1 MASIEVLFALVLAT
15 LVFAYIPGP
24 AVLYIA
30 AQTMSRGRKAGFMA
44 VLGVHLADYVHVL
57 AAAFG
62 LSAIFRHVP
71 ELYLAMKLLGAAY
84 LIWLGVSFFRGVKPV
99 QATADVAPRTPM
111 RALADSLAVELL
123 NPKTTIFFVSFL
135 PQFVDPSASLPLWAQ
150 FLILGV
156 VVNLL
161 FTSSSIMTVL
171 TASYMQAKVAANGT
185 AQRVIRAIGGTIL
198 IGLGARIALDRN

>member
-30 AQTMSRGRKAGFMA
+30 AQTMSRGRKAGLMA

-84 LIWLGVSFFRGVKPV
+84 LIWLGISFFRRVAPV
-99 QATADVAPRTPM
+99 QPTAEVSPRTPM

-150 FLILGV
+150 FLVLGV

-161 FTSSSIMTVL
+161 FTSSSILTVL
-171 TASYMQAKVAANGT
+171 TASYMQAKVAANGR

>member
-1 MASIEVLFALVLAT
+1 MAATEILLAFLLAT
-15 LVFAYIPGP
+15 LVFAYMPGP
-24 AVLYIA
+24 AVLYVA

-44 VLGVHLADYVHVL
+44 VLGIHLADYVHVL

-84 LIWLGVSFFRGVKPV
+84 LIWIGIGFFRGVAPV
-99 QATADVAPRTPM
+99 QPAGAIAPRSPM
-111 RALADSLAVELL
+111 RALVDSLAVELL

-161 FTSSSIMTVL
+161 FTSSSILTVL
-171 TASYMQAKVAANGT
+171 TASYMQAKVAANGV
-185 AQRVIRAIGGTIL
+185 AQRVIRAVGGTIL

>member
-1 MASIEVLFALVLAT
+1 MAATEILLAFLLAT
-15 LVFAYIPGP
+15 LVFAYMPGP
-24 AVLYIA
+24 AVLYVA

-44 VLGVHLADYVHVL
+44 VLGIHLADYVHVL

-84 LIWLGVSFFRGVKPV
+84 LIWIGIGFFRGVAPM
-99 QATADVAPRTPM
+99 QAAGEVAPRSPL
-111 RALADSLAVELL
+111 RALVDSLAVELL

-135 PQFVDPSASLPLWAQ
+135 PQFVDPAASLPLWAQ
-150 FLILGV
+150 FLILGGM
-156 VVNLL
+156 VNLL
-161 FTSSSIMTVL
+161 FTSSSILTVL
-171 TASYMQAKVAANGT
+171 TASYMQAKVAANGL
-185 AQRVIRAIGGTIL
+185 AQRMIRAVGGTIL

>member
-84 LIWLGVSFFRGVKPV
+84 LIWLGISFFRRVAPV
-99 QATADVAPRTPM
+99 EATADVAPRTPM

-135 PQFVDPSASLPLWAQ
+135 PQFVDPAASLPLWAQ
-150 FLILGV
+150 FLILGM

-161 FTSSSIMTVL
+161 FTSSSILTVL
-171 TASYMQAKVAANGT
+171 TASYMQAKVAANGR

>member
-1 MASIEVLFALVLAT
+1 MAPIEVLFALVLAT

-44 VLGVHLADYVHVL
+44 VLGVHLADFVHVL

-84 LIWLGVSFFRGVKPV
+84 LIWLGISFFRRVAPV
-99 QATADVAPRTPM
+99 EVAADVAPRTPM

-161 FTSSSIMTVL
+161 FTSSSILTVL
-171 TASYMQAKVAANGT
+171 TASYMQAKVAANGA

>member
-1 MASIEVLFALVLAT
+1 MAATEILLAFLLAT
-15 LVFAYIPGP
+15 LVFAYMPGP
-24 AVLYIA
+24 AVLYVA
-30 AQTMSRGRKAGFMA
+30 AQTVSRGRKAGFMA
-44 VLGVHLADYVHVL
+44 VLGIHLADYVHVL

-84 LIWLGVSFFRGVKPV
+84 LIWIGIGFFRGVAPM
-99 QATADVAPRTPM
+99 QAAGEVAPRSPL
-111 RALADSLAVELL
+111 RALVDSLAVELL

-135 PQFVDPSASLPLWAQ
+135 PQFVDPAASLPLWAQ
-150 FLILGV
+150 FLILGG

-161 FTSSSIMTVL
+161 FTSSSILTVL
-171 TASYMQAKVAANGT
+171 TASYMQAKVAANGL
-185 AQRVIRAIGGTIL
+185 AQRMIRAVGGTIL

>member
-1 MASIEVLFALVLAT
+1 MAATESLLAFLLAT
-15 LVFAYIPGP
+15 LVFAYMPGP
-24 AVLYIA
+24 AVLYVA

-44 VLGVHLADYVHVL
+44 VLGIHLADHVHVL

-84 LIWLGVSFFRGVKPV
+84 LIWIGIGFFRGVAPV
-99 QATADVAPRTPM
+99 PSAGAIAPRSPM
-111 RALADSLAVELL
+111 RALVDSLAVELL

-150 FLILGV
+150 FLILGG
-156 VVNLL
+156 VVNLF
-161 FTSSSIMTVL
+161 FTSSSILTVL
-171 TASYMQAKVAANGT
+171 TASYMQAKVAANGV
-185 AQRVIRAIGGTIL
+185 AQRLIRAVGGTIL

>member
-1 MASIEVLFALVLAT
+1 MAATEILLAFLLAT
-15 LVFAYIPGP
+15 LVFAYMPGP
-24 AVLYIA
+24 AVLYVA

-44 VLGVHLADYVHVL
+44 VLGIHLADYVHVL

-84 LIWLGVSFFRGVKPV
+84 LIWIGIGFFRGVAPM
-99 QATADVAPRTPM
+99 QAAGEVAPRSPL
-111 RALADSLAVELL
+111 RALVDSLAVELL

-135 PQFVDPSASLPLWAQ
+135 PQFVDPAASLPLWAQ
-150 FLILGV
+150 FLILGG

-161 FTSSSIMTVL
+161 FTSSSILTVL
-171 TASYMQAKVAANGT
+171 TASYMQAKVAANGL
-185 AQRVIRAIGGTIL
+185 AQRMIRAVGGTIL

>member
-84 LIWLGVSFFRGVKPV
+84 LIWLGISFFRRVSPV
-99 QATADVAPRTPM
+99 QATADVSPRTPM

-135 PQFVDPSASLPLWAQ
+135 PQFVDPAASLPLWAQ

-156 VVNLL
+156 AVNLL
-161 FTSSSIMTVL
+161 FTSSSILTVL

>member
-1 MASIEVLFALVLAT
+1 MAATEILLAFLLAT
-15 LVFAYIPGP
+15 LVFAYMPGP
-24 AVLYIA
+24 AVLYVA

-44 VLGVHLADYVHVL
+44 VLGIHLADYVHVL

-84 LIWLGVSFFRGVKPV
+84 LIWIGIGFFRGVAPM
-99 QATADVAPRTPM
+99 QAAGEVAPRSPL
-111 RALADSLAVELL
+111 RALVDSLAVELL

-150 FLILGV
+150 FLILGG

-161 FTSSSIMTVL
+161 FTSSSILTVL
-171 TASYMQAKVAANGT
+171 TASYMQAKVAANGL
-185 AQRVIRAIGGTIL
+185 AQRMIRAVGGTIL

>member
-1 MASIEVLFALVLAT
+1 MAATEILLAFLLAT
-15 LVFAYIPGP
+15 LVFAYMPGP
-24 AVLYIA
+24 AVLYVA

-44 VLGVHLADYVHVL
+44 VLGIHLADYVHVL

-84 LIWLGVSFFRGVKPV
+84 LIWIGISFFRSVAPA
-99 QATADVAPRTPM
+99 QSARATAPRSPA
-111 RALADSLAVELL
+111 RALVDSLAVELL

-150 FLILGV
+150 FLILGG

-161 FTSSSIMTVL
+161 FTSSSILTVL
-171 TASYMQAKVAANGT
+171 TASYMQAKVTANGL
-185 AQRVIRAIGGTIL
+185 AQRLIRAVGGTIL

>member
-1 MASIEVLFALVLAT
+1 MAATEILLAFLLAT
-15 LVFAYIPGP
+15 LVFAYMPGP
-24 AVLYIA
+24 AVLYVA

-44 VLGVHLADYVHVL
+44 VLGIHLADYVHVL

-84 LIWLGVSFFRGVKPV
+84 LIWIGIGFFRGVAPV
-99 QATADVAPRTPM
+99 QAAGGAAPRSPL
-111 RALADSLAVELL
+111 RALVDSLAVELL

-150 FLILGV
+150 FLILGA

-161 FTSSSIMTVL
+161 FTSSSILTVL
-171 TASYMQAKVAANGT
+171 TASYMQAKVAANGM
-185 AQRVIRAIGGTIL
+185 AQRLIRAVGGTIL

>member
-1 MASIEVLFALVLAT
+1 MASTEILLAFLLAT
-15 LVFAYIPGP
+15 LVFAYMPGP
-24 AVLYIA
+24 AVLYVA

-44 VLGVHLADYVHVL
+44 VLGIHLADYVHVL

-84 LIWLGVSFFRGVKPV
+84 LIWIGISFFRGVAPV
-99 QATADVAPRTPM
+99 QHAGAVAPRSPM

-150 FLILGV
+150 FLVLGV

-161 FTSSSIMTVL
+161 FTSSSILTVL

>member
-1 MASIEVLFALVLAT
+1 MASTEVLFALVLAT

-84 LIWLGVSFFRGVKPV
+84 LIWLGISFFRRVAPV
-99 QATADVAPRTPM
+99 QASAEVSPRTPM

-161 FTSSSIMTVL
+161 FTSSSILTVL
-171 TASYMQAKVAANGT
+171 TASYMQAKVAANGM
-185 AQRVIRAIGGTIL
+185 AQRAIRAVGGTIL

>member
-84 LIWLGVSFFRGVKPV
+84 LIWLGISFFRRVAPV
-99 QATADVAPRTPM
+99 EATADVAPRTPM

-156 VVNLL
+156 AVNLL
-161 FTSSSIMTVL
+161 FTSSSILTVL
-171 TASYMQAKVAANGT
+171 TASYMQAKVAANGR

>member
-84 LIWLGVSFFRGVKPV
+84 LIWLGISFFRRVAPV
-99 QATADVAPRTPM
+99 EATADVAPRTPM

-161 FTSSSIMTVL
+161 FTSSSILTVL
-171 TASYMQAKVAANGT
+171 TASYMQAKVAANST

>member
-44 VLGVHLADYVHVL
+44 VLGVHLADYVHVF

-84 LIWLGVSFFRGVKPV
+84 LIWLGISFFRRVAPV

-161 FTSSSIMTVL
+161 FTSSSILTVL
-171 TASYMQAKVAANGT
+171 TASYMQAKVAANGA

>member
-1 MASIEVLFALVLAT
+1 MASPEVLLAFLLAT
-15 LVFAYIPGP
+15 LVFAYMPGP
-24 AVLYIA
+24 AVLYVA
-30 AQTMSRGRKAGFMA
+30 AQTMSRGRRAGFMA
-44 VLGVHLADYVHVL
+44 VLGIHLADYVHVL
-57 AAAFG
+57 AAALG

-84 LIWLGVSFFRGVKPV
+84 LIWIGIGFFRGIAPVKA
-99 QATADVAPRTPM
+99 ATGAAPRSPL

-161 FTSSSIMTVL
+161 FTSSAVLTVL
-171 TASYMQAKVAANGT
+171 TAAYMQAKVASNGV
-185 AQRVIRAIGGTIL
+185 AQRIIRALGGTIL
-198 IGLGARIALDRN
+198 IGLGARIALDRS

>member
-1 MASIEVLFALVLAT
+1 MAATEILLAFLLAT
-15 LVFAYIPGP
+15 LVFAYMPGP
-24 AVLYIA
+24 AVLYVA

-44 VLGVHLADYVHVL
+44 VLGIHLADYVHVL

-84 LIWLGVSFFRGVKPV
+84 LIWIGISFFRGVAPV
-99 QATADVAPRTPM
+99 QTAGAIAPRSPL
-111 RALADSLAVELL
+111 RALVDSLAVELL

-150 FLILGV
+150 FLILGG

-161 FTSSSIMTVL
+161 FTSSSILTVL
-171 TASYMQAKVAANGT
+171 TASYMQAKVAANGV
-185 AQRVIRAIGGTIL
+185 AQRVIRAVGGTIL

>member
-1 MASIEVLFALVLAT
+1 MAPIEVLFALVLAT

-84 LIWLGVSFFRGVKPV
+84 LIWLGISFFRRVAPV

-150 FLILGV
+150 FLVLGV

-161 FTSSSIMTVL
+161 FTSSSILTVL
-171 TASYMQAKVAANGT
+171 TASYMQAKVAANGS

>member
-1 MASIEVLFALVLAT
+1 MAATEILLAFLLAT
-15 LVFAYIPGP
+15 LVFAYMPGP
-24 AVLYIA
+24 AVLYVA

-44 VLGVHLADYVHVL
+44 VLGIHLADYVHVL

-84 LIWLGVSFFRGVKPV
+84 LIWIGISFFRGVAPV
-99 QATADVAPRTPM
+99 QPAGAIAPRSPM

-150 FLILGV
+150 FLILGG

-161 FTSSSIMTVL
+161 FTSSSILTVL
-171 TASYMQAKVAANGT
+171 TASYMQAKVAANGV
-185 AQRVIRAIGGTIL
+185 AQRVIRAVGGTIL

>member
-1 MASIEVLFALVLAT
+1 MASIEVLFALILAT

-84 LIWLGVSFFRGVKPV
+84 LIWLGISFFRRVAPV
-99 QATADVAPRTPM
+99 QAATEVASRTPM

-135 PQFVDPSASLPLWAQ
+135 PQFVDPAASLPLWAQ

-171 TASYMQAKVAANGT
+171 TASYMQAKVAANG
-185 AQRVIRAIGGTIL
+185 AVQRVIRAIGGTIL

>member
-84 LIWLGVSFFRGVKPV
+84 LIWLGISFFRRVAPV
-99 QATADVAPRTPM
+99 QATAEVSPRTPM

-150 FLILGV
+150 FLVLGV

-161 FTSSSIMTVL
+161 FTSSSILTVL
-171 TASYMQAKVAANGT
+171 TASYMQAKVAANGR

>member
-84 LIWLGVSFFRGVKPV
+84 LIWLGISFFRRVAPV
-99 QATADVAPRTPM
+99 QAKADVAPRTPM

-156 VVNLL
+156 VVNLV
-161 FTSSSIMTVL
+161 FTSSSILTVL
-171 TASYMQAKVAANGT
+171 TASYMQAKVAANGA

>member
-84 LIWLGVSFFRGVKPV
+84 LIWLGISFFRRVAPV
-99 QATADVAPRTPM
+99 QATADAAPRTPM

-150 FLILGV
+150 FLVLGV

-161 FTSSSIMTVL
+161 FTSSSILTVL

>member
-84 LIWLGVSFFRGVKPV
+84 LIWLGISFFRRVAPV
-99 QATADVAPRTPM
+99 RAAADAAPRTPM

-161 FTSSSIMTVL
+161 FTSSSILTVL

>member
-1 MASIEVLFALVLAT
+1 MAATEILLAFLLAT
-15 LVFAYIPGP
+15 LVFAYMPGP
-24 AVLYIA
+24 AVLYVA

-44 VLGVHLADYVHVL
+44 VLGIHLADYVHVL

-71 ELYLAMKLLGAAY
+71 ELYLAMKFLGAAY
-84 LIWLGVSFFRGVKPV
+84 LIWIGIGFFRGVAPM
-99 QATADVAPRTPM
+99 QAAGEVAPRSPL
-111 RALADSLAVELL
+111 RALVDSLAVELL

-135 PQFVDPSASLPLWAQ
+135 PQFVDPAASLPLWAQ
-150 FLILGV
+150 FLILGG

-161 FTSSSIMTVL
+161 FTSSSILTVL
-171 TASYMQAKVAANGT
+171 TASYMQAKVAANGL
-185 AQRVIRAIGGTIL
+185 AQRMIRAVGGTIL

>member
-84 LIWLGVSFFRGVKPV
+84 LIWLGISFFRRVAPV
-99 QATADVAPRTPM
+99 QAAADVAPRTPM

-161 FTSSSIMTVL
+161 FTSSSILTVL

>member
-1 MASIEVLFALVLAT
+1 
-15 LVFAYIPGP
+15 
-24 AVLYIA
+24 
-30 AQTMSRGRKAGFMA
+30 MS
-44 VLGVHLADYVHVL
+44 
-57 AAAFG
+57 
-62 LSAIFRHVP
+62 
-71 ELYLAMKLLGAAY
+71 
-84 LIWLGVSFFRGVKPV
+84 
-99 QATADVAPRTPM
+99 PRTPM

-150 FLILGV
+150 FLILGI

-161 FTSSSIMTVL
+161 FTSSSILTVL
-171 TASYMQAKVAANGT
+171 TASYMQAKVAANGM

>member
-84 LIWLGVSFFRGVKPV
+84 LIWLGISFFRRVAPV
-99 QATADVAPRTPM
+99 QATADAAPRTPM

-161 FTSSSIMTVL
+161 FTSSSILTVL
-171 TASYMQAKVAANGT
+171 TASYMQARVAANGT